1 MAETLYQYLP
11 EELQQAVDQHVKNM
25 AGESWATRFLYLFG
39 LLCERLEN
47 RSDPDPTVIL
57 RQWPGIVTAYLEKQP
72 PDSDILECLALMS
85 ISYDDQ
91 WRAQALAKIDRDPS
105 VLERLHAAY
114 PSWFD
119 VVESVVE
126 AGQRFPGH

>member
-11 EELQQAVDQHVKNM
+11 EELQRTVDQHVENM
-25 AGESWATRFLYLFG
+25 SGESWPTRFLYLFG
-39 LLCERLEN
+39 LLCERLEH

-72 PDSDILECLALMS
+72 PDSTIALMS
-85 ISYDDQ
+85 ISYDDE
-91 WRAQALAKIDRDPS
+91 WRAEALAQINRDPS
-105 VLERLHAAY
+105 VIDRLHAAY

-119 VVESVVE
+119 VVESVIE
-126 AGQRFPGH
+126 AGQRFPIAGR